1 MRIINKTDKR
11 ATVMYKERFYVV
23 SDNGAETLIFP
34 SNSEGQITNYL
45 EVGGSINTTLTQ
57 VLADFSQYFHGGY

>member
-1 MRIINKTDKR
+1 MDIITQTEKR
-11 ATVMYKERFYVV
+11 ATVFYRGKYFVV

-34 SNSEGQITNYL
+34 SDSAGNISNYL
-45 EVGGSINTTLTQ
+45 DVGGAVDTTLIQ

>member
-1 MRIINKTDKR
+1 MNIITQTDKR
-11 ATVMYKERFYVV
+11 ATVFHKGKYFVV

-34 SNSEGQITNYL
+34 SDSAGNISNYL
-45 EVGGSINTTLTQ
+45 DVGGALNTTLTE